1 MCYVASTV
9 LGRGGRSDPQGVH
22 DSVGQRERERDVN
35 FDRDMHR
42 ML

>member
-1 MCYVASTV
+1 MCVTWPAQCWAAGAEVT
-9 LGRGGRSDPQGVH
+9 LREFTTQWD
-22 DSVGQRERERDVN
+22 RERERDVN